1 MGSYSNEDHRK
12 FVYALIARDIRRLT
26 AKIQRANIDDDTREM
41 IDAALDQLETRVWA
55 MAFHDPATG
64 ILIQDEDI
72 YADGRRVTTRISWGE
87 GYVTLVHSPDP
98 NVEAGGAAEELSE
111 EVWPT
116 GRDEPPCN
124 PPQSNRRDDVK

>member
-55 MAFHDPATG
+55 MATSFLLTP
-64 ILIQDEDI
+64 
-72 YADGRRVTTRISWGE
+72 
-87 GYVTLVHSPDP
+87 
-98 NVEAGGAAEELSE
+98 
-111 EVWPT
+111 
-116 GRDEPPCN
+116 
-124 PPQSNRRDDVK
+124 